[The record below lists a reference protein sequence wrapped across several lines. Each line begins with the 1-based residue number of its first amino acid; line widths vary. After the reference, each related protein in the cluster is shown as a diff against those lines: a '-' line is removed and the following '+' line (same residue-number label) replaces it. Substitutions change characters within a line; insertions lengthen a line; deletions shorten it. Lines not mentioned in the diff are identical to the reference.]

1 MDESNAEIV
10 RRCYAAFADG
20 RREEVERLI
29 ADDLVFTSPD
39 DVGIDRAAYFERC
52 WPNSGHQRSLTV
64 DRAVEHGDEVLV
76 RYEIETTDGRR
87 FRNMELLRV
96 RDGRIHE
103 VEVYYGATL
112 AGGDSRDT

>member
-1 MDESNAEIV
+1 MAESNADIV
-10 RRCYAAFADG
+10 RRCYAAFVEG
-20 RREEVERLI
+20 RREEVERLM

-39 DVGIDRAAYFERC
+39 DVGIDRDAYFERC

-64 DRAVEHGDEVLV
+64 ERAVEHGDEVLV

-96 RDGRIHE
+96 GDGQIHE
-103 VEVYYGATL
+103 VEVYYGATVS
-112 AGGDSRDT
+112 GRDS